1 MRDATYIGNIQKIVG
16 NSSNVQRI
24 LKMVE
29 FNTFAAH
36 YEQHFKSIT
45 WHTDLPKF
53 MTFKR
58 VQHIKPIR
66 EMKSF
71 M

>member
-29 FNTFAAH
+29 FNKFAAH

-45 WHTDLPKF
+45 
-53 MTFKR
+53 
-58 VQHIKPIR
+58 
-66 EMKSF
+66 
-71 M
+71 